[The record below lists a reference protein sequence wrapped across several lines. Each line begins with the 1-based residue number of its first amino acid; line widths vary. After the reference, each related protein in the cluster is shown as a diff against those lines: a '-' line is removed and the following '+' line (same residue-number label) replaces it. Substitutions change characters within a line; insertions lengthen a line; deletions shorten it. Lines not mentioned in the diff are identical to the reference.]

1 MAERAYFLDS
11 TEDDEHLYQAAD
23 WARFH
28 HQIIGN
34 GVSNDKDL
42 PNLKVSATTN
52 MQVSIGAGF
61 MFGNGHMYELTKTMS
76 LKHDIADS
84 DNDRI
89 DRIIIKFDT
98 NPESRDFYAYI
109 KKGIAGANPSP
120 PPVERS
126 TYVHEMSVAQVRIK
140 AGSSVIDDSQIT
152 DERTNDAVCGY
163 IPLHNIYRGL
173 QINELGV
180 ASFPNQSFIKTRNN
194 GKQIIEAEKEYG
206 KEGILNFGT
215 TEVDKQ
221 REIYSSNKI
230 KVKSSGVYSFWVQVA
245 FYTNKVKEGAKFD
258 VYLYVNGKESFPLGS
273 HVFSG
278 GRDRF
283 VMFSGFDELEE
294 GDVVEFKYTSLDF
307 KEDTE
312 TYFTRIRVAKT
323 A

>member
-1 MAERAYFLDS
+1 FLDS

-28 HQIIGN
+28 HQIIGS

-61 MFGNGHMYELTKTMS
+61 MFANGHMYELTKTMS

-84 DNDRI
+84 NNDRI

-98 NPESRDFYAYI
+98 NPEKRDFYAYI

-140 AGSSVIDDSQIT
+140 AGSSIIDDSQIT

-173 QINELGV
+173 QINESGV
-180 ASFPNQSFIKTRNN
+180 ASFPNQSFIKARNN
-194 GKQIIEAEKEYG
+194 AAQVFVEDTRLENAIPIK
-206 KEGILNFGT
+206 LGT
-215 TEVDKQ
+215 TEEDLQ
-221 REIYSSNKI
+221 REIHNSEQI
-230 KVKSSGVYSFWVQVA
+230 KVKADGVYSFWVELA
-245 FYTNKVKEGAKFD
+245 FPNSAIPNNGKID
-258 VYLYVNGKESFPLGS
+258 IYLFVNGKQSFPLGS
-273 HVFSG
+273 KVFKGTS
-278 GRDRF
+278 DKF
-283 VMFSGFDELEE
+283 MMCSGFDSLKS
-294 GDVVEFKYTSLDF
+294 GDIVDFRYTTLKFDGNASTD
-307 KEDTE
+307 
-312 TYFTRIRVAKT
+312 FTRIRVAKT